1 MESMDSPDSAVRP
14 ITSAPPRLPTLAAMA
29 VAVAILYFAKDVFL
43 PLAIAVLLTFALAP
57 IVAFLRRAGLP
68 RLFAVI
74 TSVAGGFLI
83 VAVFS
88 AVVRS
93 EERRVG
99 KECTGQWTP
108 RY

>member
-1 MESMDSPDSAVRP
+1 MESIDRLDSTVRP

-74 TSVAGGFLI
+74 TSVASGFLI

-88 AVVRS
+88 AVVAFQVS
-93 EERRVG
+93 EVG
-99 KECTGQWTP
+99 QNISI
-108 RY
+108 YQ